1 MSDFTD
7 AVENVESESI
17 SCLRLGTKMLKHIQ
31 NLLLIVCT
39 IFTVSNDQLLNAEE
53 SSVDSIRVYVGT
65 YTRGDS
71 KGIYTFELDPKT
83 GKTTEPQLAAELVNP
98 SFVAIAPSG
107 KYLYAV
113 NEVADFPGVKGKQAG
128 GVTGFKLDA
137 KTGKLTK
144 INSQLSGGPGPC
156 HLSVDHEEKC
166 VVVANYGGGSVAS
179 LPIKQNGELAPAA
192 SFIQHEGSSVN
203 PRRQTAPHAHSA
215 NVDAGNNYAVVA
227 DLGLDKLLVYKLDAE
242 QGTLTPNDPPFV
254 KTVQGGGPRHLD
266 FHPNGKYAYAN
277 NEITLSVTAYDY
289 DSNNGVLT
297 PLQTVTT
304 VPEGTP
310 LQGNSTAETL
320 VHPSGKFLYVS
331 NRGPNSIAMFR
342 IKDDGTL
349 ESLGLESTQGEI
361 PRGFGIDP
369 TGNFLL
375 VGNQNTHTVVVLK
388 IDQETGMLSSTGTK
402 LEIPSPVN
410 VRMLPIK

>member
-1 MSDFTD
+1 MFNHFTN
-7 AVENVESESI
+7 A
-17 SCLRLGTKMLKHIQ
+17 
-31 NLLLIVCT
+31 LLIASALV
-39 IFTVSNDQLLNAEE
+39 IGSNTQLSAEE
-53 SSVDSIRVYVGT
+53 ASVDSIRVYVGT

-83 GKTTEPQLAAELVNP
+83 GKTTEPELAAELVNP

-113 NEVADFPGVKGKQAG
+113 NEVADFPNVKGKAAG

-137 KTGKLTK
+137 KSGKLTK

-156 HLSVDHEEKC
+156 HLSVGHHGKC

-179 LPIKQNGELAPAA
+179 LPIKENGELAPAA

-203 PRRQTAPHAHSA
+203 PRRQTGPHAHSA
-215 NVDAGNNYAVVA
+215 NIDAKNNYAVVA

-242 QGTLTPNDPPFV
+242 QGTLTPNDPPSV
-254 KTVQGGGPRHLD
+254 STIEGGGPRHLS
-266 FHPNGKYAYAN
+266 FHPNGKFAYAN
-277 NEITLSVTAYDY
+277 NEIKLSVTAYSY
-289 DSNNGVLT
+289 DAEKGVLT
-297 PLQTVTT
+297 PLVTEST

-310 LQGNSTAETL
+310 LNGNSTAETL

-342 IKDDGTL
+342 IKKDGTL
-349 ESLGLESTQGEI
+349 KSLGQESTQGEI

-375 VGNQNTHTVVVLK
+375 AGNQNSGTVVVFK
-388 IDQETGMLSSTGTK
+388 INQKNGKLTPTGTK
-402 LEIPSPVN
+402 LNIPSPVN
-410 VRMLPIK
+410 VRMLSIK